1 MYCTCITR
9 QIVDI
14 YHNTCSFWLTH
25 VWPELH
31 VFPHFL
37 PCWRSR
43 FFLLVLTYHFD
54 AFNST
59 EFLTNNIY
67 LVGLVIAILCNGI
80 WEIYSDGLGFDS
92 SSGPPESLVR
102 CSSYLYRYLTM
113 AFEQI
118 WPSYHHISSLPL
130 NHHYP
135 GRSKTQVLSP
145 CTEN

>member
-1 MYCTCITR
+1 MYCTCRTR

-43 FFLLVLTYHFD
+43 FFLLVLIYHFD
-54 AFNST
+54 AFST

-80 WEIYSDGLGFDS
+80 WEIYSDGLDFDS
-92 SSGPPESLVR
+92 SSGPLNLSLGA
-102 CSSYLYRYLTM
+102 LLTYIG
-113 AFEQI
+113 I
-118 WPSYHHISSLPL
+118 WQWHLNRSDHHISSLPL
-130 NHHYP
+130 NYHYP

-145 CTEN
+145 CTES